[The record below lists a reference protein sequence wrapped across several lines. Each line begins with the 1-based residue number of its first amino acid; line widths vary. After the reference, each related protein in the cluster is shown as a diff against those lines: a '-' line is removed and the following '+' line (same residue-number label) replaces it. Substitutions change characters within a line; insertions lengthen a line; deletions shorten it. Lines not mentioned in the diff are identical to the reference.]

1 MKKLPKALSVL
12 LAFVMVTATCFVC
25 GKGDESHEHTFSFGK
40 TLYEYAEGSKTSS
53 WAEFEVSGDKIT
65 VYVKNASSGSVV
77 TQKTWGIKKVA

>member
-1 MKKLPKALSVL
+1 MNGPAGNQARTDLYSN
-12 LAFVMVTATCFVC
+12 
-25 GKGDESHEHTFSFGK
+25 DE
-40 TLYEYAEGSKTSS
+40 TLYEYAESSKTSS